1 MTSGISVSVSKVANL
16 GALLA
21 FGAAAFG
28 NAVFGLSGLE
38 LVAAGLG
45 LHAGA
50 GLLED
55 VLSYS

>member
-1 MTSGISVSVSKVANL
+1 MANSVSVSVSKIASL

-45 LHAGA
+45 LHAGG

-55 VLSYS
+55 VLS